1 MIRIV
6 ILVLGVTVFLAAGF
20 AQPARTCE
28 SLKSLTLTDATIILA
43 ESVPTGAFQPPDGQ
57 APAQAGRGGPVAPP
71 VELPAHCRIALVLT
85 PSADSHIESEVWL
98 PDMDWNGKFEEV
110 GNGGFNGNIVY
121 PAMAAALQEGYAT
134 ASTDGGH
141 KGGSASFALG
151 HPEKIIDFGYRG
163 IHETAL
169 KAKSLIGAYYGRSP
183 RLSYWNGC
191 STGGRQGLKEA
202 QRFPDDF
209 DGIVAGAPAN
219 YETHLHAW
227 TVAVGMAAIKGDQ
240 NILPASLMPAI
251 HRAVLASCDSADGLH
266 DGLLND
272 PRKCAFDP
280 TTLLCRGAANENC
293 LTGDQVEA
301 VKKLYAPL
309 KTKAGQLIFPSFEPG
324 SELGWPIMVSAKA
337 PNAIGQDTFRY
348 LTYGDPNW
356 DWHTFDPD
364 RDTAAADRKD
374 NGIINAIDPEL
385 FKFKARGGKLLMYH
399 GWNDQ
404 LIAPENSINYYSSV
418 LHKMGSKQ
426 ESWYRLFMVPGM
438 QHCGGGPG
446 PNQVN
451 WMAALERWRESG
463 AAPDEITAAHVT
475 GTAVDRTRPLCPYP
489 QVATYKGSGSIN
501 DAANFAC
508 KTP

>member
-1 MIRIV
+1 M
-6 ILVLGVTVFLAAGF
+6 
-20 AQPARTCE
+20 
-28 SLKSLTLTDATIILA
+28 
-43 ESVPTGAFQPPDGQ
+43 
-57 APAQAGRGGPVAPP
+57 
-71 VELPAHCRIALVLT
+71 
-85 PSADSHIESEVWL
+85 
-98 PDMDWNGKFEEV
+98 
-110 GNGGFNGNIVY
+110 
-121 PAMAAALQEGYAT
+121 
-134 ASTDGGH
+134 
-141 KGGSASFALG
+141 
-151 HPEKIIDFGYRG
+151 
-163 IHETAL
+163 
-169 KAKSLIGAYYGRSP
+169 
-183 RLSYWNGC
+183 
-191 STGGRQGLKEA
+191 
-202 QRFPDDF
+202 
-209 DGIVAGAPAN
+209 
-219 YETHLHAW
+219 
-227 TVAVGMAAIKGDQ
+227 
-240 NILPASLMPAI
+240 
-251 HRAVLASCDSADGLH
+251 
-266 DGLLND
+266 
-272 PRKCAFDP
+272 
-280 TTLLCRGAANENC
+280 
-293 LTGDQVEA
+293 
-301 VKKLYAPL
+301 KLYALL
-309 KTKAGQLIFPSFEPG
+309 KTKAGELIFPSFDPG